1 MIKKNKGFTLVEL
14 IVVIALI
21 GMVGTMVF
29 TLVGSGRNHLR
40 NVNENFDHQSEA
52 RIAMAY
58 ITTILRQNDSSN
70 SNITINQNQTEMNIV
85 TGTGNIRI
93 FYDGTVLR
101 EQRSTEPLPRD
112 IARID
117 GIVLERNQNNIS
129 IRIDYGNGQHLDSMI
144 SLRSDG
150 I

>member
-1 MIKKNKGFTLVEL
+1 MIKNNKGFTLVEL
-14 IVVIALI
+14 IVVIAITGLI
-21 GMVGTMVF
+21 VTMVF
-29 TLVGSGRNHLR
+29 TLVGSGRNHFR
-40 NVNENFDHQSEA
+40 NINENFNHQSEA

-58 ITTILRQNDSSN
+58 ITTILRQNDSTN
-70 SNITINQNQTEMNIV
+70 SNITINQTEMNIV